1 MLDSLLQT
9 LAIGLAQGATYALI
23 ALGYTMVY
31 GVLGMINFAH
41 GEVFMLGAYAGIL
54 AMAGGAASG
63 LTAAHPLAVFCAG
76 AAVAVAVCTA
86 HGLAIERIAY
96 RPLRRAHVL
105 SPLISAIGVSIFLQ
119 NYLQLAQG
127 SDNKAFPHPVRTA
140 FEGLVGTGGVIS
152 PIQVM
157 ILGIAVLCMLGL
169 HLFVTRTRAGT
180 AIRAVSQDPVMASLV
195 GIHVDRAIAGTFAL
209 GSALA
214 AVAGVLVALNY
225 GAVQPYMGYVAGMKA
240 FTAAVLGGIGSI
252 PGAMLGGI
260 LLGVAEAA
268 GGRYLPVPEYKDAL
282 AFVILLGVLLVRPSG
297 LMGEKSVVKV

>member
-1 MLDSLLQT
+1 MLDSLLQA

-63 LTAAHPLAVFCAG
+63 LTAVHPLAVFCAS

-86 HGLAIERIAY
+86 HGLAIERVAY
-96 RPLRRAHVL
+96 RPLRRAHL
-105 SPLISAIGVSIFLQ
+105 LAPLISAIGVSIFLQ
-119 NYLQLAQG
+119 NYLQLTQG
-127 SDNKAFPHPVRTA
+127 SDNKTFPHPVRTA
-140 FEGLVGTGGVIS
+140 FEERVGAGGLIS

-180 AIRAVSQDPVMASLV
+180 AIRAVSQDTVMASLV
-195 GIHVDRAIAGTFAL
+195 GIHVDRTIAGTFAL

-225 GAVQPYMGYVAGMKA
+225 GNAQPYMGYVAGMKA

-260 LLGVAEAA
+260 LLGVVEAA
-268 GGRYLPVPEYKDAL
+268 GGRYLPAPEYKDAL
-282 AFVILLGVLLVRPSG
+282 AFLILLGVLLLRPSG